1 METARDLMETMRLHD
16 LPPHKFEEEILKK
29 VVKTDTNKHINGL
42 ITLMEVYVDDFI
54 AISNN
59 IEHAH
64 LQQLS

>member
-1 METARDLMETMRLHD
+1 METMRLHD
-16 LPPHKFEEEILKK
+16 LPPHKFEEEMLKK
-29 VVKTDTNKHINGL
+29 DGETDTNKHINGL

>member
-1 METARDLMETMRLHD
+1 MRLQD

-54 AISNN
+54 AMSNN